1 MVRYLETF
9 YRRRWLSIFPL
20 AVVVIGSLLLFVLQP
35 PTFTSVTRI
44 WVDQVKISSGSGSEI
59 YSSLTDREAGLL
71 KEMLLTHEFAGRVAT
86 AASLSER
93 LAAVEADSN
102 IFVRLKI
109 QHPRPASA
117 DLVHEALTGRAKV
130 ATIGPQI
137 LAISYTDHNP
147 QLAADMLQAIVLQF
161 GNELIDTANAR
172 TRSELD
178 VANQTLKTD
187 QTLVDNANKKLAEYL
202 AGHPELRAPTATP
215 TADLLRLQQDLTDRR
230 LRLDDQTQK
239 QHDLE
244 LTLSEAQSTGFRI
257 IDPAGVPTLATSLI
271 KVLQQAVLPP
281 LLAGLVL
288 MIGGVTVLT
297 LTDATV
303 RRADELERLIARP
316 IAGSVPLVSVA
327 SRRRV
332 K

>member
-9 YRRRWLSIFPL
+9 YRRRRLSVLPL
-20 AVVVIGSLLLFVLQP
+20 AVVMIGSLLLFVVQP

-86 AASLSER
+86 DPSLTER
-93 LAAVEADSN
+93 LASAEAGAS
-102 IFVRLKI
+102 ILVRLRI
-109 QHPRPASA
+109 QHPRPAGE

-130 ATIGPQI
+130 STIGPQI

-147 QLAADMLQAIVLQF
+147 QLAADMLKAIVLQF
-161 GNELIDTANAR
+161 GNELIDTANAK
-172 TRSELD
+172 TRAELD

-187 QTLVDNANKKLAEYL
+187 QTLVDSANRKLADYL
-202 AGHPELRAPTATP
+202 AAHPELRAPTATP
-215 TADLLRLQQDLTDRR
+215 TADLLRLQQDLADRR

-239 QHDLE
+239 QNDLQ
-244 LTLSEAQSTGFRI
+244 LTLTEAQSTGFRV
-257 IDPAGVPTLATSLI
+257 IDPAGVPTLATSLM
-271 KVLQQAVLPP
+271 KVVQQAVLPP

-288 MIGGVTVLT
+288 MIAGVVVLT
-297 LTDATV
+297 LTDVTV
-303 RRADELERLIARP
+303 RRADELERLIGRP
-316 IAGSVPLVSVA
+316 IAGVVPLLRVSA
-327 SRRRV
+327 RRRV